1 MMRDSYYRYQNG
13 SKALRLA
20 VFFLKN
26 RKWVS
31 ENDIQYAEGVIRRF
45 KALLKK
51 ARDEEE
57 QRRSTIKKQGVSTPS
72 TITQNQV
79 LMTIINE
86 LANRLFTVCAIHMEF
101 PYI

>member
-1 MMRDSYYRYQNG
+1 MMRDFYYRYQNG
-13 SKALRLA
+13 PQALRLA
-20 VFFLKN
+20 TFFLKN

-57 QRRSTIKKQGVSTPS
+57 QRKEEMKIKTTVIPYTLDPKDMEHILRS
-72 TITQNQV
+72 
-79 LMTIINE
+79 
-86 LANRLFTVCAIHMEF
+86 A
-101 PYI
+101 

>member
-1 MMRDSYYRYQNG
+1 MMVDCPRLVKRIRSLFVINLDFYFFNDS
-13 SKALRLA
+13 
-20 VFFLKN
+20 VFHLGKN
-26 RKWVS
+26 
-31 ENDIQYAEGVIRRF
+31 NLLPIF
-45 KALLKK
+45 KIMS
-51 ARDEEE
+51 DEEE